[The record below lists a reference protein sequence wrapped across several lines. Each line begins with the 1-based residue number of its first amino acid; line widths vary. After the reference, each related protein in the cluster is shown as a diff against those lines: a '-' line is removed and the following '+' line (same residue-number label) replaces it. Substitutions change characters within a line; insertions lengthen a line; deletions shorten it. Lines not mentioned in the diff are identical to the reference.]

1 MQDPLANSSQRVRM
15 DAAARADGAG
25 SGRLGWGKGMG
36 LPTRPAWLLSCCAVE
51 HRVAVFEFEY
61 CCFSSTPIWK
71 THCRTAGLKNT
82 VPWWD

>member
-25 SGRLGWGKGMG
+25 NGRLGWGKGTG

-51 HRVAVFEFEY
+51 HRALNTAAFHRPPY
-61 CCFSSTPIWK
+61 GK
-71 THCRTAGLKNT
+71 HTAGQP
-82 VPWWD
+82 V

>member
-51 HRVAVFEFEY
+51 HRALNAAAFHRPPY
-61 CCFSSTPIWK
+61 GK
-71 THCRTAGLKNT
+71 HTAGQP
-82 VPWWD
+82 V